1 MSDGSVGEQILALF
15 LVVTFS
21 LFGGILIRLLG
32 GLKVPRIL
40 CIGPYKTKPLLTKVT
55 IPDLVGMIICGCL
68 ARNFFGSVMDAYND
82 EWGGLIRMVSLCV
95 ILLRGGLELD
105 FKGKGL
111 VVVLLTLCPQACEAT
126 AVALVS
132 KGLLSMPWSLCF
144 ALGFIVGAVSPA
156 VLVPSCMLLQD
167 GGYGAEKGIPTTL
180 IAASSF
186 DDIIA
191 ITIFGICS
199 TVAFNQLGTSD
210 ESPVYAVF
218 VNIYQIAAGLAVGLM
233 LGLLMKLVR
242 SCNNVVK
249 LIIVLGVAFMIAI
262 VSELIHFHESR
273 YIGVIFYGYMCY
285 RFWGEDKP
293 DEELA

>member
-1 MSDGSVGEQILALF
+1 MSGGDEPQGNAGQNLLALL
-15 LVVTFS
+15 LVVAFS
-21 LFGGILIRLLG
+21 LFGGILIRLIG
-32 GLKVPRIL
+32 GLTVPKFL
-40 CIGPYKTKPLLTKVT
+40 CIKGCKTKPLMTKIT

-68 ARNFFGSVMDAYND
+68 ARNFFGSVMDYYND
-82 EWGGLIRMVSLCV
+82 DWGAYIRMVSLCV
-95 ILLRGGLELD
+95 ILLRGGLELE
-105 FKGKGL
+105 FEGKGL

-126 AVALVS
+126 AVALIS

-167 GGYGAEKGIPTTL
+167 GGYGVEKGIPTTL

-210 ESPVYAVF
+210 ESPVEAVL
-218 VNIYQIAAGLAVGLM
+218 VNLY
-233 LGLLMKLVR
+233 
-242 SCNNVVK
+242 
-249 LIIVLGVAFMIAI
+249 
-262 VSELIHFHESR
+262 
-273 YIGVIFYGYMCY
+273 
-285 RFWGEDKP
+285 
-293 DEELA
+293 